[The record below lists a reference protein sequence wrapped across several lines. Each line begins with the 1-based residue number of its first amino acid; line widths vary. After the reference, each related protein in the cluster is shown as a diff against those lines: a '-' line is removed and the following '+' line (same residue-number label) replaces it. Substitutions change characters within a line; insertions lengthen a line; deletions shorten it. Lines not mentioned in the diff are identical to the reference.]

1 MPQSTEANRPTLP
14 RQPTRS
20 LAARRSTGPLR
31 ATGGRFSH
39 HPGVIEDRPASS
51 GRNGVVEGTIGL
63 EDGRTVG
70 FATFGR
76 PNGTPVIWC
85 HGGPGSRLDP
95 IHRDAEA
102 ARAGFLLVGVD
113 RPGYGLSTPLPG
125 RTIAD
130 WVADAVAV
138 ADELDVDKFIAVGES
153 TGGAYALAL
162 AALVPDRSLGVV
174 ACCSLTDMRYE
185 AARAMMSRPHCHE
198 VWDAPNR
205 QSAEVA
211 AIEAHGVGGSKMTG
225 DGLREALAPSDVV
238 LFQDPVWAEQ
248 ARAVFPAMFA
258 QGLVGYTDD
267 RLADGGGWDSFDVTA
282 ITCPVTVLHGERDRM
297 CDVVNAHHTAE
308 LIPTSHLVLYE
319 ELGHFSIEAKLIPTI
334 SELLES

>member
-1 MPQSTEANRPTLP
+1 
-14 RQPTRS
+14 
-20 LAARRSTGPLR
+20 
-31 ATGGRFSH
+31 
-39 HPGVIEDRPASS
+39 
-51 GRNGVVEGTIGL
+51 VEGTIGL
-63 EDGRTVG
+63 GDGRRLG
-70 FATFGR
+70 FATFGS

-102 ARAGFLLVGVD
+102 ATDGLLLVGVD

-125 RTIAD
+125 RKIAD
-130 WVADAVAV
+130 WVPDAVAV
-138 ADELDVDKFIAVGES
+138 ADELAVDQFVAIGES

-185 AARAMMSRPHCHE
+185 AARATMSRPHCHA
-198 VWDAPNR
+198 VWDAPDR
-205 QSAEVA
+205 QSAMA
-211 AIEAHGVGGSKMTG
+211 AAVEAHGVGGSKMTG
-225 DGLREALAPSDVV
+225 DGLREGLAPSDVA

-248 ARAVFPAMFA
+248 ARAAFPAMFA

-282 ITCPVTVLHGERDRM
+282 ITCPVTVLHGGMDRM
-297 CDVVNAHHTAE
+297 CDILNAHHTAE
-308 LIPTSHLVLYE
+308 LVPNSRLTVYE
-319 ELGHFSIEAKLIPTI
+319 GLGHFSIEAMLISTVR
-334 SELLES
+334 ELLER